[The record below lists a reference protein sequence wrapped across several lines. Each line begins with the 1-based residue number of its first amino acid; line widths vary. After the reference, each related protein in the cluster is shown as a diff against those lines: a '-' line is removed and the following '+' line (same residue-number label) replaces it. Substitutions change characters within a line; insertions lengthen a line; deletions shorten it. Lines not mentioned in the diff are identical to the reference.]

1 MSHFRETMA
10 AILLS
15 SDLNKRKGCLLY
27 NYEKEVD
34 TGNSSDVEILD
45 IPTNPKKRKLLHVLD
60 DRWKG
65 IRVTPSSYIILVVE
79 LPNTNNWTN

>member
-15 SDLNKRKGCLLY
+15 SYLNKRKGCPLY

-34 TGNSSDVEILD
+34 TGNPSDVEILD
-45 IPTNPKKRKLLHVLD
+45 IPTNAKKRKLLHVLD
-60 DRWKG
+60 DNE
-65 IRVTPSSYIILVVE
+65 VVFE
-79 LPNTNNWTN
+79 DEECPITQAGL